1 MAQGKLIV
9 LEGIDGSGKSSQY
22 RRLCARMEQDRI
34 AYNHIVFPRYEQESS
49 ALIRMYL
56 AGEFG
61 THPNDVNAYAAS
73 MFYAVD
79 RYAAYKTDWGKL
91 YENGALILSD
101 RYTTSNA
108 VHQGAKLPEDELPD
122 FFAWL
127 SDLEYGKMG
136 LPRPD
141 LVIYLDVDIQ
151 TSLARMRRREARHH
165 TKADIH
171 EKDTSYLE
179 RCLRTAQLAAEYYGW
194 TRIPFLKDGK
204 ERELMEKNDEIYRV
218 LRDYI

>member
-1 MAQGKLIV
+1 MSGKLIV
-9 LEGIDGSGKSSQY
+9 IEGLDGSGKATQAKLLYESLLQAGQAVRQVS
-22 RRLCARMEQDRI
+22 
-34 AYNHIVFPRYEQESS
+34 FPDYESESS
-49 ALIRMYL
+49 ALIKLYL

-61 THPNDVNAYAAS
+61 RDPSDVNAYAAS
-73 MFYAVD
+73 TFFAVD
-79 RYAAYKTDWGKL
+79 RYASFKRDWSGF
-91 YENGALILSD
+91 YAEGGIVIAD

-204 ERELMEKNDEIYRV
+204 ERELTEKNDEIYRI
-218 LRDYI
+218 LRDHIK